1 MRFLLVVVAD
11 ACRCGARHA
20 FSPTFYGDCPG
31 SNGSFVV
38 LLDTNNMKIETA
50 TIKGTKGANHAI
62 VSLEEWLPL
71 RKELL
76 RKEKEGTRL
85 RDQLSA
91 ERRQL
96 SWVKVEK
103 NYVFDGP
110 NGKETLADLFGGRS
124 QLVVKHFML
133 GPEWKEGCVGCSF
146 EVDHIE
152 GALVHLE
159 HHDVTY
165 VVVSRAPLAQI
176 DAFKQR
182 MGWRFKW
189 VSSYGS
195 DFNFDY
201 HVSFTKEE
209 LAQGKVD
216 YNYRLIDA
224 SIDELSGISVFYK
237 DEAGDIFHTYSTYG
251 RGAEELISTYI
262 VLDLTPKGRNETG
275 PNHDL
280 TDWVRHHDKYD
291 GGGFVDA
298 TGRYVPAGDSDSSCC
313 SKEVGS

>member
-1 MRFLLVVVAD
+1 MSI
-11 ACRCGARHA
+11 HTMT
-20 FSPTFYGDCPG
+20 S
-31 SNGSFVV
+31 
-38 LLDTNNMKIETA
+38 E
-50 TIKGTKGANHAI
+50 GTDHLSEHEI
-62 VSLEEWLPL
+62 VSPEEWLVA

-76 RKEKEGTRL
+76 KREKELTRL

-91 ERRQL
+91 QRRKL
-96 SWVKVEK
+96 PWVKVEK

-110 NGKETLADLFGGRS
+110 DGKETFAELFAERS
-124 QLVVKHFML
+124 QLVVKHFMF

-152 GALVHLE
+152 GALVHIE

-165 VVVSRAPLAQI
+165 VAVSRAPLAQLE
-176 DAFKQR
+176 AFKQR

-216 YNYRLIDA
+216 YNYRPIDA

-237 DEAGDIFHTYSTYG
+237 D
-251 RGAEELISTYI
+251 
-262 VLDLTPKGRNETG
+262 
-275 PNHDL
+275 
-280 TDWVRHHDKYD
+280 
-291 GGGFVDA
+291 
-298 TGRYVPAGDSDSSCC
+298 
-313 SKEVGS
+313 

>member
-1 MRFLLVVVAD
+1 MT
-11 ACRCGARHA
+11 
-20 FSPTFYGDCPG
+20 S
-31 SNGSFVV
+31 
-38 LLDTNNMKIETA
+38 E
-50 TIKGTKGANHAI
+50 GTDHLSEHEI
-62 VSLEEWLPL
+62 VSPEEWLVA

-76 RKEKEGTRL
+76 KREKELTRL

-91 ERRQL
+91 QRRKL
-96 SWVKVEK
+96 PWVKVEK

-110 NGKETLADLFGGRS
+110 DGKETFAELFAERS
-124 QLVVKHFML
+124 QLVVKHFMF

-152 GALVHLE
+152 GALVHIE

-165 VVVSRAPLAQI
+165 VAVSRAPLAQLE
-176 DAFKQR
+176 AFKQR

-216 YNYRLIDA
+216 YNYRPIDA

-237 DEAGDIFHTYSTYG
+237 D
-251 RGAEELISTYI
+251 
-262 VLDLTPKGRNETG
+262 
-275 PNHDL
+275 
-280 TDWVRHHDKYD
+280 
-291 GGGFVDA
+291 
-298 TGRYVPAGDSDSSCC
+298 
-313 SKEVGS
+313 